1 MIAAVRGIR
10 GSTFNAIVISGD
22 TSAAVHDF
30 DGDSHLCWLRK
41 PTNSAL
47 LLTVLQN
54 FTSPLSPWLSR
65 RRGATA
71 ASGRAQVSG
80 ARCHCCMHTAAKPSS
95 MNERRVRTH
104 PMEDAFE

>member
-1 MIAAVRGIR
+1 VIAAVRGIR

-54 FTSPLSPWLSR
+54 FTSPL
-65 RRGATA
+65 
-71 ASGRAQVSG
+71 
-80 ARCHCCMHTAAKPSS
+80 
-95 MNERRVRTH
+95 
-104 PMEDAFE
+104 

>member
-1 MIAAVRGIR
+1 MTSSSHSRSLSGISGCSGKILRVHCLNEAGGTRDEAGRQVIAAVRGIR

-54 FTSPLSPWLSR
+54 FTSPL
-65 RRGATA
+65 
-71 ASGRAQVSG
+71 
-80 ARCHCCMHTAAKPSS
+80 
-95 MNERRVRTH
+95 
-104 PMEDAFE
+104 